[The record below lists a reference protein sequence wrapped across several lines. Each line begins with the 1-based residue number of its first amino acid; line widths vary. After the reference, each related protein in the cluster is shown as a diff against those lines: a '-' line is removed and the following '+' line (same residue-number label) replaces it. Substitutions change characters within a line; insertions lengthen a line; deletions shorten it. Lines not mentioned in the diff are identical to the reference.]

1 MMMFRDRTEAGNL
14 LAQKLQHLKADSVV
28 VVAIPRGGLPI
39 GAVLAKALIA
49 PLDVALT
56 KKIGHPHNREFAIGA
71 ISLDHIILDQPQEIS
86 RDYIAS
92 ETNRLRL
99 ELKEKY
105 TLFYRN
111 KQPCIWK
118 NKTVVITDD
127 GLATGYTLRAAL
139 ALIHAKKP
147 KGIVIALP
155 VAPAAIINEFE
166 KLPGVQE
173 VVCLQTPHYF
183 DAVGAFY
190 EDFRPIND
198 EKAVEIFESN

>member
-14 LAQKLQHLKADSVV
+14 LAQKLQHLKAASIV

-39 GAVLAKALIA
+39 GAVLAKALNA

-71 ISLDHIILDQPQEIS
+71 ISLGHIILDQQQEIS

-99 ELKEKY
+99 ELQEKY
-105 TLFYRN
+105 TLFYRK

-139 ALIHAKKP
+139 AQIHAKKP

-173 VVCLQTPHYF
+173 VVCLQTPNYF

-190 EDFRPIND
+190 ENFRPIND

>member
-39 GAVLAKALIA
+39 GALLAKALNA

-86 RDYIAS
+86 RDYIAT

-99 ELKEKY
+99 ELQEKY

-127 GLATGYTLRAAL
+127 GLATGYTLRTAL

-173 VVCLQTPHYF
+173 VVCLQRPHYF

-198 EKAVEIFESN
+198 EKAVELFESI